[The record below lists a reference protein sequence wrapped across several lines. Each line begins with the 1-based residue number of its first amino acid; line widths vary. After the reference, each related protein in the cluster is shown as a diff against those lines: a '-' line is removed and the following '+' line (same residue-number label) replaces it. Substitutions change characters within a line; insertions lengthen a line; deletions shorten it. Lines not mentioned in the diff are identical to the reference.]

1 MAKVVDERV
10 VEMKFENGEFEKNVK
25 QSLSTIEKLDK
36 SLDFKNEHK
45 GLENLIR
52 AARTTSS
59 TLGSIGTAA
68 DTVRARFSA
77 MQIIGVTALA
87 NITNS
92 AVNAGKRIS
101 SALTIKPIYTGFQEY
116 ETKMK
121 SIQTIMANTASKG
134 TTMTDVT
141 KALDELNRYADLTIY
156 NFTEMTRNVGTFTA
170 AGVELDT
177 AVSAIQGIANLA
189 ATSGSTSQQA
199 STAMYQLSQA
209 IAAGT
214 IRLMDWNSVVN
225 AGMGGDKFQTA
236 LKATAREM
244 GIAVDDII
252 KKQGSFRES
261 LSEGW
266 LSAEVLNTTLK
277 KFTVEGAT
285 DYARSMVAAGKY
297 TKEMANALIAEAQSM
312 ENAATKVKTFTQLW
326 DILQESAQSGWAETW
341 ELLIGNFEEA
351 SESLTG
357 ISDLLTGVI
366 SQSSE
371 ARNTFLRGFLSSN
384 WKKLQDEIYKTGLD
398 MNEFQD
404 KLVAVGKEHG
414 VVTDKMITDAGSF
427 YNSLK
432 SGWMSSDI
440 VSEALASYTKNIKD
454 VTKVTSSATKKFEDF
469 KKVVDEVWGGATQTN
484 ENHIRAL
491 ATAGYQYSDVQ
502 EVVNELLKDQSLA
515 FEDLSIAQMK
525 SLGLTAEEILV
536 VSNLSEKVK
545 ESGNSINILSNSLD
559 QMSGREY
566 VLDTL
571 LNGLKGI
578 IEIASL
584 FKTAWVEV
592 FPAPSSDVILGALK
606 SVDEF
611 SKSLIISGKN
621 AENLKTTL
629 KGIFSVLHIVAT
641 AVKSL
646 LEALEPGLHII
657 GILGSGLLSLTASI
671 GSFLIAVDKG
681 ISAGQGFSSVTNA
694 IHDALYNTSES
705 LASFVDSIRTVDG
718 VASNAGKAIASI
730 FNGLFSLIGK
740 FFSWLGNNISL
751 GDVFAALI
759 GTETIFLIDKIS
771 KGVTSI
777 TKAIS
782 DFGKN
787 LRKTFDD
794 SSVLNS
800 IKETLSSLA
809 GTLDAFA
816 ASINIGQLAVIA
828 TSLLILTIAISNLS
842 KIDAKG
848 LTKASFAMGVLFT
861 EMSLA
866 FSSITRILTKNDP
879 TKVLSSSVMLIAMAT
894 AMNILANATAK
905 FGSLSWGS
913 LAKGIAGFATG
924 MFMLVAAM
932 RAMENMTSSVKN
944 VVVMLMLAGVANAMA
959 SALSKFASL
968 SWADIIKG
976 LIGMGAALG
985 ELTAVT
991 TILGNF
997 SKGWSFVGSVSIALL
1012 STTLKTIAKALKE
1025 FASLDWDEIKRGLVA
1040 MGGALTELSVASGA
1054 LGKLAGF
1061 SAIIGSVSIGLLSD
1075 DLMDIALA
1083 LEKFGSLHWSEIGR
1097 GLIGMGGALTEL
1109 AVVAGL
1115 LGNLGGIA
1123 SLLGGVSINIIVD
1136 PLNEL
1141 ADAFTKFSWIS
1152 WDGIAQGL
1160 LSMGGALTELSAIAA
1175 GLGYFGGLGSIIGGA
1190 AINVI
1195 VAPLSELAT
1204 ALQMFGAMDWDAIA
1218 RGLVG
1223 MGGALAELATVSG
1236 LYGYLANVFGLLGSA
1251 SLAVGIY
1258 ALDDLANALM
1268 KFASMSWDEV
1278 KAGLTAMG
1286 AALGE
1291 TAIGGILNTLS
1302 ILGSLSISIVA
1313 EPLGDLAD
1321 SMAKWKNVSVPEKLG
1336 DQIGS
1341 LAGGIMKFTLSGFGA
1356 SAIATVAKPLGDMA
1370 DSIDRWSTVT
1380 IPEGLSEKISS
1391 FAGSIRSFTFSG
1403 IGAMTVK
1410 TVAEPLGILAESVMK
1425 WADVKVPETIESD
1438 LTSISTG
1445 VKSFTTGFVGGW
1457 TLADVVGP
1465 IGQLADAMTKWKDV
1479 TVPAT
1484 IGDDFETLATGI
1496 KSFGQ
1501 DFFTAGTFAS
1511 VTSSIDSLAN
1521 GMQRLAEIDIATI
1534 STKLGA
1540 TSMVFKDFSSVK
1552 IESDTLD
1559 SIRTLVTAFQG
1570 EEVGTSVE
1578 NISKLTSALEKLTT
1592 FNQDG
1597 VTNFQNILNQIGD
1610 IAVDT
1615 LTERLSSGTERVSEA
1630 AKGLVNSIV
1639 TSFTSSI
1646 PNLTMNTISLG
1657 NNIGTSI
1664 IDGIN
1669 QSLSGITTTLSG
1681 QLSSIVASLN
1691 RQTSAFSTIGANI
1704 GSSLTT
1710 ALTNAVGQVP
1720 SAISAQNGPI
1730 SAAGAELMTSLSSGI
1745 SQSVTTINSTIS
1757 TTLSSGVTEIRAKY
1771 TNFQLAG
1778 EYIAE
1783 GMAKGIENKT
1793 TRVSEAAR
1801 KLAQAASN
1809 AANTELDI
1817 DSPSKVFMKTGRYI
1831 VEGLAIGITKNTP
1844 EAEDSSVKSANAVVK
1859 AYQSALQINSPSK
1872 VTRDEVGRYIVD
1884 GIAEGIEANTSA
1896 EEAAKTKASNIVNAF
1911 KEELDKF
1918 ELDTTTADLEYKFWQ
1933 ALNGD
1938 ATTTQKSQKETE
1950 LRNKK
1955 LAILAEQTMLA
1966 EGEYETIARECGV
1979 SSEEAQ
1985 EAYNKYLQAQIDLFD
2000 MASEIANSQTDA
2012 IQANKDAYI
2021 KVNEFLTAQMESL
2034 KKIGMTE
2041 EEIMKYAQEE
2051 YGWDPNMSMLDAGKT
2066 TSQSAKEIYQ
2076 AALAAA
2082 NGTYASFIEKANK
2095 DTQFAYVKGG
2105 EGYIAAMA
2113 QGVQNGSQAAQD
2125 AVKNVTNT
2133 VVESATASKT
2143 EMNEVGKNFSFSI
2156 GDGLKNSRQTL
2167 VNVIQNLMTLNPEE
2181 LSEAASETVKNFMKA
2196 IQSAMSNT
2204 DELMNYTPTITP
2216 VVDMSDVEAKAD
2228 SINRIFGGGGKTY
2241 NVASKTQKTVA
2252 AAALAPVASI
2262 ASRTPLGSAAI
2273 SFVQNNYSPKALDKS
2288 TIYRNTKNLFSS
2300 IANKAKNK

>member
-1 MAKVVDERV
+1 MGKVVDERV
-10 VEMKFENGEFEKNVK
+10 VEMRFENGQFENGVK
-25 QSLSTIEKLDK
+25 QSMSTIKKLND
-36 SLDFKNEHK
+36 SLKFDNQSK
-45 GLENLIR
+45 GLEDL
-52 AARTTSS
+52 AGAVTKTTSG
-59 TLGSIGTAA
+59 LGEVGKAA
-68 DTVRARFSA
+68 DSIKARFSA
-77 MQIIGVTALA
+77 MQVIGITALA

-92 AVNAGKRIS
+92 AINAGKRIS

-121 SIQTIMANTASKG
+121 SIQTIMSNTASKG
-134 TTMTDVT
+134 TTMADVT

-156 NFTEMTRNVGTFTA
+156 NFTEMTRNIGTFTA
-170 AGVELDT
+170 AGVDLQT
-177 AVSAIQGIANLA
+177 SVSAIQGIANLA
-189 ATSGSTSQQA
+189 AASGSTSQQA
-199 STAMYQLSQA
+199 SVAMYQLSQA

-225 AGMGGDKFQTA
+225 AGMGGEKFQNA

-244 GIAVDDII
+244 GIAVDEII
-252 KKQGSFRES
+252 KKHGSFRES

-266 LSAEVLNTTLK
+266 MSAEILNTTLK

-326 DILQESAQSGWAETW
+326 DVLQESAQSGWAETW
-341 ELLIGNFEEA
+341 ELLVGNFEEA

-357 ISDLLTGVI
+357 ISDLLSGVI
-366 SQSSE
+366 SQSSQ
-371 ARNTFLRGFLSSN
+371 ARNAFLKGFLTSN
-384 WKKLQDEIYKTGLD
+384 WRKLQDEIYQTGLD
-398 MNEFQD
+398 MNDFQD

-440 VSEALASYTKNIKD
+440 VSETLASYTSSITNLED
-454 VTKVTSSATKKFEDF
+454 VTKSATKKFNDF
-469 KKVVDEVWGGATQTN
+469 KEVVNDVWGGATETN

-502 EVVNELLKDQSLA
+502 DVVNSLLKDQSLA
-515 FEDLSIAQMK
+515 FDDLSIAQMK
-525 SLGLTAEEILV
+525 SIGLTSEEILV
-536 VSNLSEKVK
+536 VSKLAERSK
-545 ESGNSINILSNSLD
+545 ESGNAINILANSLD
-559 QMSGREY
+559 KASGREY
-566 VLDTL
+566 ILDSL
-571 LNGLKGI
+571 LNSLKGL
-578 IEIASL
+578 IEIGHVVKQSWA
-584 FKTAWVEV
+584 EV
-592 FPAPSSDVILGALK
+592 FPAPTSDAVLNSLK
-606 SVDEF
+606 GLDDF
-611 SKSLIISGKN
+611 SQKLIISGEN
-621 AENLKTTL
+621 AENLGTTL
-629 KGIFSVLHIVAT
+629 KGLFSLLHILTSALQSVANAISPGASILGSLLTIVLRATAGISNFFIALDQGLTSGRGLTDFSNAIHEAFSDFATAFGEATDGIGTFHDAVSAVGNTIGKVFSKIFSV
-641 AVKSL
+641 
-646 LEALEPGLHII
+646 I
-657 GILGSGLLSLTASI
+657 G
-671 GSFLIAVDKG
+671 
-681 ISAGQGFSSVTNA
+681 NA
-694 IHDALYNTSES
+694 ISWINETFSVGD
-705 LASFVDSIRTVDG
+705 
-718 VASNAGKAIASI
+718 
-730 FNGLFSLIGK
+730 LFG
-740 FFSWLGNNISL
+740 
-751 GDVFAALI
+751 ALI
-759 GTETIFLIDKIS
+759 GGEIFIVVNKVTKGINKIVDSFSTFGKTLKEELLDETTLDVLKKTLTSLSETLNAFVLSINVSNLVAVAIAVVALTAAMEHLAGLDAKSIIKAGFAIGVLLAELSIS
-771 KGVTSI
+771 FSTI
-777 TKAIS
+777 TK
-782 DFGKN
+782 
-787 LRKTFDD
+787 
-794 SSVLNS
+794 V
-800 IKETLSSLA
+800 
-809 GTLDAFA
+809 
-816 ASINIGQLAVIA
+816 
-828 TSLLILTIAISNLS
+828 LS
-842 KIDAKG
+842 KNNPA
-848 LTKASFAMGVLFT
+848 
-861 EMSLA
+861 
-866 FSSITRILTKNDP
+866 
-879 TKVLSSSVMLIAMAT
+879 KVLSSSVMLIAMAT
-894 AMNILANATAK
+894 AINVL
-905 FGSLSWGS
+905 GSAMQKIGGLSWGS
-913 LAKGIAGFATG
+913 LVRGIIGLSAGLFG
-924 MFMLVAAM
+924 LVAAM
-932 RAMENMTSSVKN
+932 NVLEGTSGSIKN
-944 VVVMLMLAGVANAMA
+944 ALVLVVLAEVANIIAKA
-959 SALSKFASL
+959 FVKFADMD
-968 SWADIIKG
+968 WDGIAKG
-976 LIGMGAALG
+976 LIGMGGALG
-985 ELTAVT
+985 ELTGIT
-991 TILGNF
+991 
-997 SKGWSFVGSVSIALL
+997 ALL
-1012 STTLKTIAKALKE
+1012 GRFSGLSSLVGAVSVGILSGALDDIADAIAK
-1025 FASLDWDEIKRGLVA
+1025 FAAFKWGEITRGLVA

-1097 GLIGMGGALTEL
+1097 GLVGMGGALTEL

-1223 MGGALAELATVSG
+1223 MGGALGELATVSG

-1302 ILGSLSISIVA
+1302 ILGSVSISIVA

-1321 SMAKWKNVSVPEKLG
+1321 SMAKWKDVSVPEKLG

-1403 IGAMTVK
+1403 IGAMTVS
-1410 TVAEPLGILAESVMK
+1410 TVAEPLGILADSVMK
-1425 WADVKVPETIESD
+1425 WADVRVPETIETD
-1438 LTSISTG
+1438 LTKISNG

-1465 IGQLADAMTKWKDV
+1465 IGQLAEAMTKWKDV
-1479 TVPAT
+1479 TVPET
-1484 IGDDFETLATGI
+1484 IGDDFETLAKGI
-1496 KSFGQ
+1496 KSFTQ

-1521 GMQRLAEIDIATI
+1521 GMQRLSEIDIATI
-1534 STKLGA
+1534 SMKLGSA
-1540 TSMVFKDFSSVK
+1540 SMVFKDFSSVK
-1552 IESDTLD
+1552 IETETLD
-1559 SIRTLVTAFQG
+1559 SIRTLVEAFQG
-1570 EEVGTSVE
+1570 EDVGSSVE
-1578 NISKLTSALEKLTT
+1578 NISKLMTALEKLTT
-1592 FNQDG
+1592 FNTEG
-1597 VTNFQNILNQIGD
+1597 VTNFQNILTQIGD

-1615 LTERLSSGTERVSEA
+1615 LTERLSSGTAQVSDA
-1630 AKGLVNSIV
+1630 AKGLVDSIT

-1646 PNLTMNTISLG
+1646 PSLTMNTMSLG
-1657 NNIGTSI
+1657 NKIGTSI
-1664 IDGIN
+1664 NEGID
-1669 QSLSGITTTLSG
+1669 QSLSGITSNLSEK
-1681 QLSSIVASLN
+1681 LANVVASLN
-1691 RQTSAFSTIGANI
+1691 RQSSAFSTIGTNI
-1704 GSSLTT
+1704 GNNLTT

-1720 SAISAQNGPI
+1720 SVISAQNGPV

-1745 SQSVTTINSTIS
+1745 SQSVTTINSAIS

-1801 KLAQAASN
+1801 KLAKAASD
-1809 AANTELDI
+1809 AANSELDI
-1817 DSPSKVFMKTGRYI
+1817 NSPSKLFMKTGRYI
-1831 VEGLAIGITKNTP
+1831 VEGLALGITKNTP
-1844 EAEDSSVKSANAVVK
+1844 KAEDSSIKSANAVVK

-1966 EGEYETIARECGV
+1966 EGEYETIARECGA

-1985 EAYNKYLQAQIDLFD
+1985 EAYNKYLQAQIDLFE

-2012 IQANKDAYI
+2012 VQANKEAYI

-2051 YGWDPNMSMLDAGKT
+2051 YGWDPNMSMADTGKT
-2066 TSQSAKEIYQ
+2066 TSKSAKEIYQ

-2133 VVESATASKT
+2133 VVEAATASKT

-2228 SINRIFGGGGKTY
+2228 SINRIFGGGGKSY
-2241 NVASKTQKTVA
+2241 NVASRTQKTVA
-2252 AAALAPVASI
+2252 AAALAPVASV
-2262 ASRTPLGSAAI
+2262 ASRTPLGAAAV